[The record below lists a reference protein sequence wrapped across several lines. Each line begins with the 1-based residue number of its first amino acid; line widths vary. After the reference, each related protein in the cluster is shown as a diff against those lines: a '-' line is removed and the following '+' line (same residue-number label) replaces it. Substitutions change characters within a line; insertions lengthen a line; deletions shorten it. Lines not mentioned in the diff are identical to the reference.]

1 MTAIFYGKL
10 WLYNIIVFTKGRGM
24 GRKPATHTPTL
35 NKYPY
40 QNHGISKQRR
50 VTNIKNLIVGI
61 MKINND
67 L

>member
-1 MTAIFYGKL
+1 
-10 WLYNIIVFTKGRGM
+10 M

-40 QNHGISKQRR
+40 QNHGISKQRC
-50 VTNIKNLIVGI
+50 VTHIKNLIVGI
-61 MKINND
+61 MKIKND